1 MVSVD
6 VSLIVQIINFIILIF
21 LLNFVL
27 YKPIRNILA
36 QRKQKVDG
44 FQKDIDTCI
53 ESAKEKEEAFSQG
66 IKNAR
71 APGTETFDD
80 GLWCCRGIRLGG
92 GSGISRKGGGHDAG
106 CQNGGSCEC
115 QSGAADRHFLV
126 LSMAW
131 KSQIDLPVYSAA
143 RFELFKIRGC
153 GG

>member
-36 QRKQKVDG
+36 QRKQKIDG

-71 APGTETFDD
+71 AQGLKKKELFLAEAEKEEQGMIDEIHKKAQAELARVREKIVKDTETVRATLLKDVEVFAKAI
-80 GLWCCRGIRLGG
+80 GRKVLGRE
-92 GSGISRKGGGHDAG
+92 I
-106 CQNGGSCEC
+106 
-115 QSGAADRHFLV
+115 
-126 LSMAW
+126 
-131 KSQIDLPVYSAA
+131 
-143 RFELFKIRGC
+143 
-153 GG
+153 